1 MPHSTASGA
10 TIRSSSALDLKGVLA
25 GGVLLLL
32 AVAYFDTFK
41 SLWNYWIEG
50 YNWQFLI
57 PVAFVYMLRERRD
70 LYDGLQRRP
79 NVVVGSALLVLGC
92 ALLIAGQVSSTNGLR
107 ELSIIVNVFAL
118 TFLFFG
124 TRYVRALFWPLAYLC
139 LMLSFPQELLGTLRE
154 PLKLLSASVSAHA
167 LQAAGFAV
175 HRSGV
180 LLHLPHITLEV
191 ADSCSGLNQLVSS
204 IALGIP
210 LAFTMLNRWWERVF
224 IVALSLFMGIAMNWV
239 RVFLIAIWH
248 YDSAKTDVH
257 GPHGIYE
264 LPFVFLVGVA
274 ITIFVALW
282 MSRRSPAAA
291 RTAALGTGGAAGV
304 AYPPAGSDSGTS
316 RYVPAI
322 AAMLV
327 LAPVALYLT
336 TWKSE
341 PVPLKEGFASFP
353 MKIAGFS
360 GQRIV
365 QLGAPFR
372 AGVAQEEFVARYANE
387 AGVAARVFVGYFPH
401 QNEQHELIDY
411 RFNWLHERATL
422 VGAEVG
428 RGTGMKATPVTTREG
443 TSTAYF
449 YYDIGG
455 ERLVDPKRVKLA
467 SLIDAL
473 TTGRTNGAIVVVL
486 FDGNAEDLSPAQ
498 REFLNGVTAA
508 AGRIL
513 PGG

>member
-1 MPHSTASGA
+1 M
-10 TIRSSSALDLKGVLA
+10 RLSSIISPQGFLAIGVV
-25 GGVLLLL
+25 VLL
-32 AVAYFDTFK
+32 AIAYAKTFTW
-41 SLWNYWIEG
+41 LWNYWIEG

-70 LYDGLQRRP
+70 LYRGLVRRP
-79 NVVVGSALLVLGC
+79 DVAVGSMLLAVGC
-92 ALLIAGQVSSTNGLR
+92 ALLIAGEVSSTNGLR
-107 ELSIIVNVFAL
+107 ELSILVNVFAL

-124 TRYVRALFWPLAYLC
+124 ARYVRALFWPLAYLG
-139 LMLSFPQELLGTLRE
+139 LMLSTPQELLGTLRE
-154 PLKLLSASVSAHA
+154 PLKLLSAAVSTHV

-175 HRSGV
+175 HRSGA

-210 LAFTMLNRWWERVF
+210 LAFTMLNRWWERAF
-224 IVALSLFMGIAMNWV
+224 ILVLSLFMGIAMNWV
-239 RVFLIAIWH
+239 RVVLIAIWH
-248 YDSAKTDVH
+248 YDSAKTSVH

-274 ITIFVALW
+274 ITVLVASR
-282 MSRRSPAAA
+282 MSRHSPAPA
-291 RTAALGTGGAAGV
+291 RTWAHETRTSASATHV
-304 AYPPAGSDSGTS
+304 ASASGS
-316 RYVPAI
+316 RARRLAPAI

-336 TWKSE
+336 TWKAE

-360 GQRIV
+360 GQRIT

-372 AGVAQEEFVARYANE
+372 AGVAQEEFIARYANE
-387 AGVAARVFVGYFPH
+387 AGVTARVFVGYFPF
-401 QNEQHELIDY
+401 QNEQHEVIDY
-411 RFNWLHERATL
+411 RFNWLHERAML

-428 RGTGMKATPVTTREG
+428 LAPGMKATPVTGREG
-443 TSTAYF
+443 ASTAYF
-449 YYDIGG
+449 YYDIHGK
-455 ERLVDPKRVKLA
+455 RLVDPKRVKLA

-473 TTGRTNGAIVVVL
+473 VSGRTNGAIVVVL
-486 FDGNAEDLSPAQ
+486 FDGNAENLSPAQ